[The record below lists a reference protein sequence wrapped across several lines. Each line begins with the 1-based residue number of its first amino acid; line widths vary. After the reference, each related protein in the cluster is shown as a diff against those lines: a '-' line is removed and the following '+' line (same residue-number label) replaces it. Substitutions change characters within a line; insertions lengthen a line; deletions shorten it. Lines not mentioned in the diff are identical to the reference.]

1 MKNVFTA
8 IGAIGVILAILVG
21 AYIGSLISHI
31 HDQDDQSKA
40 FVDRNVPLILSTWDE
55 ESLLKQASSDFIS
68 ANSKDDL
75 GKEFTGLSH
84 KLGKMQAYQGSN
96 GRSNTYF
103 SLRGKEL
110 VIADYQAKV
119 IFAKG
124 PADISLTLVKNGDAW
139 QIQRFNLTSPALL
152 KD

>member
-8 IGAIGVILAILVG
+8 IGAIGVVLAVLVG

-31 HDQDDQSKA
+31 HDLDDQSKA
-40 FVDRNVPLILSTWDE
+40 FVDRNVPLILSTWDDE
-55 ESLLKQASSDFIS
+55 DLLKQASPDFIS
-68 ANSKDDL
+68 GNGKDDL
-75 GKEFTGLSH
+75 DKEFIGLSH

-96 GRSNTYF
+96 GKSNTYF
-103 SLRGKEL
+103 SLRGREL
-110 VIADYQAKV
+110 IIADYQAKV
-119 IFAKG
+119 IFANG

-139 QIQRFNLTSPALL
+139 QIQRFDLTSPALL